1 MNRDHSS
8 LLRHITILENMLM
21 VCKEVLFKAEAFD
34 KTFTRSL
41 HANLATA
48 MEDASQNNVAL
59 SVASEI
65 ALVAHFLRCRFY
77 FPKIK
82 GTPAGSTFP
91 DERVESLWR
100 NLSIKYA
107 DIIRSCP
114 IDDEIDI
121 CQGTNAKRRRLC

>member
-1 MNRDHSS
+1 MASVNNLVALVAGHPASFTVLS
-8 LLRHITILENMLM
+8 LSKI
-21 VCKEVLFKAEAFD
+21 D